1 MLLCIGPIH
10 IFNGLDLALLCTNL
24 SGQTSR
30 ITGLVLGARWAVIL
44 CPPIQ

>member
-1 MLLCIGPIH
+1 MPLCIGPIH
-10 IFNGLDLALLCTNL
+10 IFNGLDLPVLCTNL

-30 ITGLVLGARWAVIL
+30 ITGLVPGARWAVTL